1 MITPWRPTEEE
12 RKAILYLEALG
23 LIHDLGKLSD
33 DFLQSRAL
41 GKAIKYNYKLL
52 VDPRLVFPDYRAC
65 TAKGARAE
73 IRKWQELADA
83 PRGAP
88 FKDRKDLTAIL
99 QGFSFKGWDGA
110 DYKLAQLMALANRP
124 GLAKID
130 WTTVLGK
137 NMHPGL
143 LVGQVHGIAHFEKE
157 DAPDDQ
163 AQPYQRMYRATPFG
177 LEDRIP
183 VGSTDGLTKVLESL
197 PLDQIGHIL
206 TDQRQEWLK
215 NMRDGMVQGI
225 ADTRRPQNDLTLWDW
240 GYMAASLTKAAA
252 AWFFK
257 TKPASHDFTNR
268 GLLAWRT
275 LRVNL
280 DFLGL
285 YQQSDTIRDLLGIG
299 DALKESFK
307 AVQTLLEETY
317 TLANRFYHDET
328 GAYYLFPN
336 FDLDDKLRQEIRD
349 CFPPDLQPQIHL
361 EERVNGAELDPRDS
375 KYNYTAAAK
384 QLVAEPRKCAL
395 EMREQ
400 PVRWDNN
407 LYSWEKEWSEDRPP
421 NAELC
426 TVCGCR
432 PVGYPL
438 EDSPA
443 EANLASELESWA
455 TFKKARERNLCR
467 VCLTRRGRRSQKW
480 AGGGFQGTVWTSE
493 VADKHGRLAL
503 LVGRLGL
510 EGWLDG
516 SLFSTIMIKPDMPK
530 APSPARLYRVA
541 ETGRRF
547 WRQVGDEIAPGV
559 VDRRR
564 FRLALYPA
572 PAALP
577 ALRAATGSYHA
588 CELSWNGMTLEVVW
602 DNNRFVT
609 VENLDYFARR
619 HDFKDEKWIAELG
632 RAQCRLQEPGAAGRA
647 SRDLG
652 PVQIIMPEKLD
663 GYVPAIPLLAEPGV
677 GLLLVPADQAVKLA
691 QAVRRAYVERM
702 ERVRD
707 RLPLHLGL
715 VFFPRRTPIRAV
727 LEVGRAMLKM
737 GEKGAEDLW
746 GIVKAETVNG
756 NRRLTFDNGVVWE
769 VPLCSGDDTIP
780 DEWYPYFLT
789 ERPEGKAP
797 VASGALKHVKDL
809 KDRADPGKKSDQES
823 TVFIRPGRFDFEFL
837 DTTGRRFEI
846 SYDAQGRRRSRP
858 TRPFLLDD
866 LDRLQAIW
874 EQMQD
879 LTITQH
885 YQVVQTI
892 EAAREAWFSR
902 DDRLASSQKDKE
914 EEKGTFEQFVRDTL
928 ANAAWRQRAWA
939 KISLE
944 QRRQL
949 EEAGVTGELTDLAE
963 LHLQILKEK

>member
-336 FDLDDKLRQEIRD
+336 FDLTISSGKRFGIVFHRT
-349 CFPPDLQPQIHL
+349 CSRRF
-361 EERVNGAELDPRDS
+361 
-375 KYNYTAAAK
+375 T
-384 QLVAEPRKCAL
+384 
-395 EMREQ
+395 
-400 PVRWDNN
+400 W
-407 LYSWEKEWSEDRPP
+407 
-421 NAELC
+421 
-426 TVCGCR
+426 
-432 PVGYPL
+432 
-438 EDSPA
+438 
-443 EANLASELESWA
+443 
-455 TFKKARERNLCR
+455 
-467 VCLTRRGRRSQKW
+467 RRG
-480 AGGGFQGTVWTSE
+480 
-493 VADKHGRLAL
+493 
-503 LVGRLGL
+503 
-510 EGWLDG
+510 
-516 SLFSTIMIKPDMPK
+516 
-530 APSPARLYRVA
+530 
-541 ETGRRF
+541 
-547 WRQVGDEIAPGV
+547 
-559 VDRRR
+559 
-564 FRLALYPA
+564 
-572 PAALP
+572 
-577 ALRAATGSYHA
+577 
-588 CELSWNGMTLEVVW
+588 
-602 DNNRFVT
+602 
-609 VENLDYFARR
+609 
-619 HDFKDEKWIAELG
+619 
-632 RAQCRLQEPGAAGRA
+632 
-647 SRDLG
+647 
-652 PVQIIMPEKLD
+652 
-663 GYVPAIPLLAEPGV
+663 
-677 GLLLVPADQAVKLA
+677 
-691 QAVRRAYVERM
+691 
-702 ERVRD
+702 
-707 RLPLHLGL
+707 
-715 VFFPRRTPIRAV
+715 
-727 LEVGRAMLKM
+727 
-737 GEKGAEDLW
+737 
-746 GIVKAETVNG
+746 
-756 NRRLTFDNGVVWE
+756 
-769 VPLCSGDDTIP
+769 
-780 DEWYPYFLT
+780 LT
-789 ERPEGKAP
+789 ERNWIPGIVSIIIPRRQSNWSPNP
-797 VASGALKHVKDL
+797 VSVPWKCASNRCDGTTISI
-809 KDRADPGKKSDQES
+809 PGKRSGPK
-823 TVFIRPGRFDFEFL
+823 TARPMQSSARSAAVGRW
-837 DTTGRRFEI
+837 GI
-846 SYDAQGRRRSRP
+846 P
-858 TRPFLLDD
+858 
-866 LDRLQAIW
+866 
-874 EQMQD
+874 
-879 LTITQH
+879 
-885 YQVVQTI
+885 
-892 EAAREAWFSR
+892 
-902 DDRLASSQKDKE
+902 
-914 EEKGTFEQFVRDTL
+914 
-928 ANAAWRQRAWA
+928 
-939 KISLE
+939 
-944 QRRQL
+944 
-949 EEAGVTGELTDLAE
+949 
-963 LHLQILKEK
+963 